1 MGSESE
7 TERKPEVPASTR
19 DEALFHCTTTSGVPR
34 GPYQFLSIP
43 EVLGNPRVL
52 LLVCITFSY
61 RVCCLTITAL
71 RQRCSSLR
79 NSAPDLLT
87 EHASQPQKLSHPLHL
102 LSRCANISS
111 AQWSCQ
117 LPSCPLMHRHP
128 RTAPGVRVILPAL
141 MGLPPH
147 STFEEDPVCGHMM

>member
-1 MGSESE
+1 MCFSYGIIRVVNSITGSPPPPTSI
-7 TERKPEVPASTR
+7 R
-19 DEALFHCTTTSGVPR
+19 DCFINR
-34 GPYQFLSIP
+34 G
-43 EVLGNPRVL
+43 LGNPRVL